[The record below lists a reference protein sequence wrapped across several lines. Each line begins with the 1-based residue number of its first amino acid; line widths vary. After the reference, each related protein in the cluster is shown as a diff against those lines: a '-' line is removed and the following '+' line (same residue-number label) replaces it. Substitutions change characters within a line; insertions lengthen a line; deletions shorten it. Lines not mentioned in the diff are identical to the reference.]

1 MTEPV
6 FCGECK
12 DHRYNEWGADSCR
25 AKPPVAQNWLRK
37 CADYQECQAKNAH
50 NDCPDF
56 EASWWTRV
64 KRLLGGT

>member
-6 FCGECK
+6 FCGQCK
-12 DHRYNEWGADSCR
+12 HRQYNSWGSDKCVASPAPAHNWHSRFETRADCH
-25 AKPPVAQNWLRK
+25 N
-37 CADYQECQAKNAH
+37 KNAE

>member
-1 MTEPV
+1 MTKPV
-6 FCGECK
+6 FCGDCK
-12 DHRYNEWGADSCR
+12 YNWNYSCR
-25 AKPPVAQNWLRK
+25 ANPRASQDWLRPYSK
-37 CADYQECQAKNAH
+37 YRECQAKNAH